1 MKKLSSR
8 EKIFAIA
15 GVAALLAYG
24 LAEFVVLPASA
35 IWNNGEERIAL
46 AQRRLRRERELV
58 AARQLPARVAAAR
71 AQLQQEQKR
80 LLQGKDANQAGAQL
94 QSWLAQ
100 QAAAQQLEV
109 LRSDFL
115 PPAPVTAEFVR
126 VPVRIELHGR
136 ISQITAYLAAV
147 TQGNQIASVDEM
159 QFSSYGDAKQKQVHC
174 VVVVSGL
181 MAKGG

>member
-1 MKKLSSR
+1 MKINAR
-8 EKIFAIA
+8 EKKFAIA
-15 GVAALLAYG
+15 GVAALLAYA
-24 LAEFVVLPASA
+24 LAEFVVLPAGST
-35 IWNNGEERIAL
+35 WGHGEERLLL

-58 AARQLPARVAAAR
+58 FAKQLPASISAAR
-71 AQLQQEQKR
+71 AQLLLEQAR

-94 QSWLAQ
+94 QAWLTQ

-115 PPAPVTAEFVR
+115 PPSTVAPGFVR

-136 ISQITAYLAAV
+136 ISQIVAYLAAV
-147 TQGNQIASVDEM
+147 TQGNPIAAVDGM
-159 QFSSYGDAKQKQVHC
+159 QFSNYGANSPKQVHC

-181 MAKGG
+181 MAKAG